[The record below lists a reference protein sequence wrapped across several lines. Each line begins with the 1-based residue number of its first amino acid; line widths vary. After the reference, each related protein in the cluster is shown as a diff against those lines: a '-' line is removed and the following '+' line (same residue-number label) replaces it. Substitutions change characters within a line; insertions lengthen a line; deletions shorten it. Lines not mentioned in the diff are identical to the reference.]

1 MNIEDTETQ
10 ISATIDVW
18 KVGGELKN
26 IARGNN
32 FAFSLRPC
40 IVAIK
45 VWFHTCAGNHK
56 TSSVRHVVT
65 HKRRRMR

>member
-40 IVAIK
+40 IVAMK
-45 VWFHTCAGNHK
+45 V
-56 TSSVRHVVT
+56 
-65 HKRRRMR
+65 